1 MSVAVL
7 EKNRPGDGAS
17 GAAGG
22 ILSPLRPWQDGADLT
37 RLCALSLSRYPAL
50 LERLQRHGTSVKPA
64 TTGSLYLMPGEAV
77 AAADWAR
84 VHGWKFRAL
93 DAAALARE
101 EPAVEA
107 GAGFLFPRVA
117 RIEPRALLDALTLA
131 ATRSGIEIHA
141 NRAARSIE
149 VKHRRAVG
157 VGTDAGSIAAGCVVA
172 CTGAWMTQLL
182 PATPDRPDIRPVRGQ
197 MIEYAASPGLLR
209 HIVLRK
215 QADSST
221 DGYLI
226 PCGNGRIL
234 AGSTLEHRG
243 FDVSVTDAARVAL
256 SGFAVQTLPA
266 LATCSITRQ
275 WAGLR
280 PDASRAVPIVCAH
293 PEIGNLFINGGHFR
307 NGILLAPAS
316 ALLLAQLVCNS
327 PPAMSMAA
335 FRIGGAGPS

>member
-1 MSVAVL
+1 M
-7 EKNRPGDGAS
+7 
-17 GAAGG
+17 
-22 ILSPLRPWQDGADLT
+22 
-37 RLCALSLSRYPAL
+37 
-50 LERLQRHGTSVKPA
+50 KPA

-280 PDASRAVPIVCAH
+280 PDALARRAHRLRTPRNRQPVYQWRALPQRHPAGARFRPVTRATGLQLTSRDEHGRFQDRRRRSQLIYNAV
-293 PEIGNLFINGGHFR
+293 
-307 NGILLAPAS
+307 S
-316 ALLLAQLVCNS
+316 AGVAQS
-327 PPAMSMAA
+327 
-335 FRIGGAGPS
+335 R